1 MSLYFGI
8 PILLVAAVLQSAWL
22 EGLRLLGGRPDLVLL
37 LTVTWSIIRGSNE
50 GALWGFVGGMFCDVL
65 SGGAFG
71 LWTLTLTLVS
81 FLAGQPWVHALGP
94 TLIRLAMMALAGTL
108 VSHAGLIGLMTV
120 LGYPVDIGRA
130 IQTVAGPAALLNVL
144 LSPFAFTF
152 LVWFHRRAQR
162 RPGSFAE

>member
-22 EGLRLLGGRPDLVLL
+22 EDLHVLGGRPDLVLL

-50 GALWGFVGGMFCDVL
+50 GALWGFVGGVFSDVL

-94 TLIRLAMMALAGTL
+94 TLIRLAMMALVGTL
-108 VSHAGLIGLMTV
+108 VSHLGLVGLMTL

-130 IQTVAGPAALLNVL
+130 IRMVAGPAALLNVL